1 MGEEKPAK
9 SSRAQLA
16 LELPIN
22 PSFRRED
29 FLPAPSNRAALEM
42 IDQWPN
48 WPDPALL
55 LIGPPG
61 SGKSHLLA
69 IWAQKAQARICSGE
83 IPPIENLARA
93 GLAALGI
100 DDVDRC
106 EDEAAL
112 FHLINSARENNI
124 FLLMT
129 ACSQP
134 RADKWRLPDL
144 LSRLRRA
151 PMVEI
156 GPPDDELMCAV
167 MDKMFRDR
175 QLSVDQSLINYASL
189 RLERSLGA
197 ARAFVGEVDR
207 EALAR
212 GRPVTRA
219 LAAELLASREE
230 S

>member
-1 MGEEKPAK
+1 MGDGKPDK
-9 SSRAQLA
+9 STTPQLA
-16 LELPIN
+16 LELPVE

-48 WPDPALL
+48 WPDDALL
-55 LIGPPG
+55 LVGPSG

-69 IWAQKAQARICSGE
+69 IWARKAAARIFSQEVPPAE
-83 IPPIENLARA
+83 ILAQEKF
-93 GLAALGI
+93 AALGI
-100 DDVDRC
+100 DDIDC
-106 EDEAAL
+106 CGSEQAL
-112 FHLINSARENNI
+112 FHLINFARENSV

-129 ACSQP
+129 ASSRP
-134 RADKWRLPDL
+134 RAEHWRLPDL

-151 PMVEI
+151 PVAEI
-156 GPPDDELMCAV
+156 EAPDDELMRAA
-167 MDKMFRDR
+167 MEKMFRDR
-175 QLSVDQSLINYASL
+175 QLLVDPSLIDYVAL
-189 RLERSLGA
+189 RLERSLEA
-197 ARAFVGEVDR
+197 ARAFVEEADR

-219 LAAELLASREE
+219 LAAELIARREE